1 MPVSSPTWLSSVPIP
16 TNVATKFPTDQA
28 IIPGPLAPSDFH
40 INKKTYP
47 AANKVPSVDH
57 PEVQKVIGSIDWTKV
72 SKSPIRKVVDWSLD
86 LTGYDYLGDPDCWS
100 SSSLCRYPKALDL
113 PEDVHECPNSGDWGL
128 SYDDGPFRAWTTSPE
143 DKAWESPR
151 LYNFLATTGNQKA
164 TLFYVGHNVINFPV
178 AAQRALA
185 DGHTLCAHTW
195 SHKQMTSLTNEEVV
209 AELYWTMKAIKE
221 TTGVTTRCWRPPYG
235 DVDDRVRSIAWQ
247 MGLRT
252 IVWDRDSNDWDLN
265 GVPGGGHLSKLEVGK
280 IFEKWISRMAN
291 RQDRDT
297 GHVSLEH
304 ENNREALA
312 VAEEWLP
319 RLQNQFNVVPIHE
332 CIGDPNPYW
341 EANWKFP
348 WPAGKFNGS

>member
-252 IVWDRDSNDWDLN
+252 IVWDRDSNDWDL
-265 GVPGGGHLSKLEVGK
+265 
-280 IFEKWISRMAN
+280 
-291 RQDRDT
+291 
-297 GHVSLEH
+297 EH

-348 WPAGKFNGS
+348 WPAGKFNGSKKAYPPYLSIFFIVK